1 MNIDVFLRPHQK
13 YVLDKIAKEIDN
25 YKYFFINMSTGGGKT
40 LTSLLILKMIRE
52 QVLTKCLIAT
62 RTKNEFT
69 PYFRDNK
76 KFNLQLRCSGLV
88 GKEEACAEDVLR
100 EILRSV
106 EESNPCKSCP
116 MRDRTAPIN
125 QIFDTIYENES
136 LIPILQRKDI
146 CPYYSLR
153 ESFPFSD
160 CFCVTYPYI
169 FTHRYKVLLKSL
181 DYLIEQ
187 DTPYK
192 LMLIIDEAHNID
204 NVTELYERRLNVK
217 NVETVLEMAKRNE
230 LFAHEDELLMLKKF
244 LENVKSNDM
253 KLVRKQDIPRINI
266 SGLIAYLEET
276 RDITTLY
283 MERNKL
289 KAVSQIVRFYEF
301 LDDPDFEVFTYE
313 HGVILKLILP
323 TRLIQYFTNEYN
335 ICVLMSGTLP
345 PEDYIQRIW
354 GIEGLYIDVTKEFK
368 LYREQKQA
376 YLISNVTTKYQYR
389 EKNYPKY
396 AEIVRNFCM
405 KDPNVKLIVYPSY
418 EVMKRILSI
427 LDPLCLEK
435 SIVEDVYTKIEN
447 VKKEVEKGKV
457 NIHCVAGGKLT
468 EGIEL
473 VDEEGRS
480 MIKSVVLI
488 GVPYPDV
495 NDYMNVKSR
504 KVAELLGNEQ
514 DVFRYCYHVP
524 AVLLSKQ
531 AIGRAIRS
539 EHDTCRVYLCD
550 YRFRYMID
558 ELDVTV
564 KSQVVLKLG
573 QK

>member
-100 EILRSV
+100 EILKSV

-160 CFCVTYPYI
+160 CFCVTYPYV

-204 NVTELYERRLNVK
+204 NVTELYG
-217 NVETVLEMAKRNE
+217 
-230 LFAHEDELLMLKKF
+230 
-244 LENVKSNDM
+244 
-253 KLVRKQDIPRINI
+253 DIPRINI
-266 SGLIAYLEET
+266 NGLIAYLEET

-447 VKKEVEKGKV
+447 VKREVEKGKV

-514 DVFRYCYHVP
+514 DVFRYCYHIP

-539 EHDTCRVYLCD
+539 EHDVCRVYLCD